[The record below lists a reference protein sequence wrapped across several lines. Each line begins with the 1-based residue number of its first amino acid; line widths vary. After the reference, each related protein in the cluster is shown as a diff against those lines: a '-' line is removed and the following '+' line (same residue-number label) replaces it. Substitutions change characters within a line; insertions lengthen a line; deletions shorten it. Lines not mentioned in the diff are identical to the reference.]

1 MSAGPLTYRDAW
13 AAGAARLQAAGITDA
28 RFEAEVLLRHAGRR
42 TRADLY
48 AHLTETVDPQTH
60 LEFEALLARRARREP
75 LAYITGQREFY
86 GLDFLVTPDVLIPR
100 PESELLVESALDHL
114 RRRRVRAALVVDVG
128 TGSGAIG
135 IAIAK
140 HRRDVRLL
148 GIDISRAAL
157 QVARRNADR
166 LIPRRPHR
174 WIQADLLTPVRAPI
188 DCVVANLPYIPEA
201 RLPTL
206 EPEVAVHEPRQALTP
221 GAGGPDLILRLVT
234 QLGPRLLPGG
244 IAVLEIDPGMEG
256 EIAEAARKLLP
267 QAQIAILKDLAEMP
281 RVVTII
287 AG

>member
-1 MSAGPLTYRDAW
+1 MSVAPLIYRDAW
-13 AAGAARLQAAGITDA
+13 ANGAARLQAAGIADA
-28 RFEAEVLLRHAGRR
+28 RFEAELLLRHAGRR

-48 AHLTETVDPQTH
+48 AHLAETVDPHTH

-86 GLDFLVTPDVLIPR
+86 GLDFLVTPAVLIPR
-100 PESELLVESALDHL
+100 PESELLVETALDHL
-114 RRRRVRAALVVDVG
+114 RLRRVRAALVVDVG
-128 TGSGAIG
+128 TGAGAIG

-140 HRRDVRLL
+140 HRRDVRLV

-157 QVARRNADR
+157 QVAVRNAER
-166 LIPRRPHR
+166 LIPRRPQR
-174 WIQADLLTPVRAPI
+174 WIQADLLTPIRGPI

-206 EPEVAVHEPRQALTP
+206 EPEVAAYEPRQALTP
-221 GAGGPDLILRLVT
+221 GAGGHELILRLVT

-244 IAVLEIDPGMEG
+244 IAVLEIDPGIEV
-256 EIAEAARKLLP
+256 EIAEAARKLMP
-267 QAQIAILKDLAEMP
+267 QAQIAILKDLADLP
-281 RVVTII
+281 RAVTIL